1 VRRLARIERERK
13 WVTEREQ
20 GTRTYNVHAGE
31 KRRDLHI
38 LLTSE
43 AVAEVHAEAE
53 RRQCSLSALV
63 NAALAEAGI
72 ISDV

>member
-1 VRRLARIERERK
+1 
-13 WVTEREQ
+13 
-20 GTRTYNVHAGE
+20 VHAGE

-38 LLTSE
+38 LLTPE